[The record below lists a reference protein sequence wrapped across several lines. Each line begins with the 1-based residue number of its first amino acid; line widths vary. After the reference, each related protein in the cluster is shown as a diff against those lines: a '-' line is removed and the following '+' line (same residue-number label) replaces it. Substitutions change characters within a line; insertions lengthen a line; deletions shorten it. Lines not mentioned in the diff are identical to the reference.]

1 MASSSHRY
9 CKRCHTV
16 RIDKRAGLEM
26 CQRCKRITL
35 AERRQERHDIKVR
48 RALRAQGVATMPEPE
63 PVQEQSP
70 YSEPTVSPN
79 GVAHSKRDRLAGLSD
94 DLKLIIAGHY
104 ANYTIA
110 VQDIVS
116 AYHISNGDITRI
128 ADELGVERRDRRNV
142 GKSLPRGTFVD
153 HVWVPDPPIGL
164 PPIPATASEAQV
176 VQAVEVV
183 EQLPED
189 TLKALERMIE
199 QPTLPVLP
207 PKPEPSVYEPRPG
220 ARERMLA
227 RQSPPVLVS
236 SDDGSPVWEVQY
248 VGRML
253 VKARDIDQAL
263 ERARADGHL
272 TQITG
277 IVQRSS

>member
-1 MASSSHRY
+1 MPSASHRW
-9 CKRCHTV
+9 CKRCHAV

-35 AERRQERHDIKVR
+35 AERRQARHDIKTR
-48 RALRAQGVATMPEPE
+48 KALRAQQGVASMPEPE
-63 PVQEQSP
+63 PVQVPE
-70 YSEPTVSPN
+70 SPN
-79 GVAHSKRDRLAGLSD
+79 GVAHPRRDRLAGLSD

-104 ANYTIA
+104 ANYAIP

-116 AYHISNGDITRI
+116 AYHIANGDVTRI
-128 ADELGVERRDRRNV
+128 ADELGIPRRDRRNV
-142 GKSLPRGTFVD
+142 GKMLPRGTFVE
-153 HVWVPDPPIGL
+153 HVWTVEPPIGL
-164 PPIPATASEAQV
+164 PPIPATATEARAQV
-176 VQAVEVV
+176 VQEPEVV
-183 EQLPED
+183 ETLPED

-199 QPTLPVLP
+199 LPKPVLA

-227 RQSPPVLVS
+227 RQSTPVLAA

-253 VKARDIDQAL
+253 VRARDIDQAL

-277 IVQRSS
+277 IVQRSA